1 MLKGKDMQQEIV
13 VEEPNKITKITI
25 AYNLE
30 QAISKLKESVDLLE
44 KNEQYNDAYALVCG
58 IKSIVDEFH
67 KDVTLHVSNNS
78 KPPKRKRKSS

>member
-1 MLKGKDMQQEIV
+1 MQQEIV
-13 VEEPNKITKITI
+13 VEEPNKITI

-30 QAISKLKESVDLLE
+30 QTISKLKESVDLLE

-67 KDVTLHVSNNS
+67 KDVTSIILSPLKEKESLLNV
-78 KPPKRKRKSS
+78 

>member
-13 VEEPNKITKITI
+13 VEEPNKITI

-30 QAISKLKESVDLLE
+30 QTISKLKESVDLLE
-44 KNEQYNDAYALVCG
+44 KNEQYNDAY

-67 KDVTLHVSNNS
+67 KDVTLHVSDNS

>member
-1 MLKGKDMQQEIV
+1 MQKEV
-13 VEEPNKITKITI
+13 LVEKPNPLTI
-25 AYNLE
+25 YYNLE

-78 KPPKRKRKSS
+78 KPPKRKRKYS

>member
-1 MLKGKDMQQEIV
+1 MQKEV
-13 VEEPNKITKITI
+13 LVEKPNPLTI
-25 AYNLE
+25 SYNLE

-67 KDVTLHVSNNS
+67 KDVTLRVSNNS
-78 KPPKRKRKSS
+78 KPPKRKRKYS

>member
-1 MLKGKDMQQEIV
+1 MQKEV
-13 VEEPNKITKITI
+13 LVEKPNPLTI
-25 AYNLE
+25 SYNLE

-78 KPPKRKRKSS
+78 KPLLQTYKIL

>member
-1 MLKGKDMQQEIV
+1 MQKEV
-13 VEEPNKITKITI
+13 LVEKPNPLTI
-25 AYNLE
+25 SYNLE

-78 KPPKRKRKSS
+78 KPPKRKRKYS

>member
-1 MLKGKDMQQEIV
+1 MQKEVSI
-13 VEEPNKITKITI
+13 EKPNPLTI
-25 AYNLE
+25 SYNLE
-30 QAISKLKESVDLLE
+30 QTISKLKESVDLLE

>member
-1 MLKGKDMQQEIV
+1 MQKGV
-13 VEEPNKITKITI
+13 LVEKPNSLTI
-25 AYNLE
+25 SYNLE
-30 QAISKLKESVDLLE
+30 QTISKLKESVDLLE

-78 KPPKRKRKSS
+78 KPPKRKRKSP

>member
-1 MLKGKDMQQEIV
+1 M
-13 VEEPNKITKITI
+13 
-25 AYNLE
+25 
-30 QAISKLKESVDLLE
+30 DLLE

-58 IKSIVDEFH
+58 IKSIVDEFY

>member
-1 MLKGKDMQQEIV
+1 MQKEV
-13 VEEPNKITKITI
+13 LVEKPNLLTI
-25 AYNLE
+25 SYKLE

-44 KNEQYNDAYALVCG
+44 KNEQYNDAYVLVCG

-78 KPPKRKRKSS
+78 KPPKRKRKSF

>member
-1 MLKGKDMQQEIV
+1 MQKEV
-13 VEEPNKITKITI
+13 LVEKPNSLTI
-25 AYNLE
+25 SYNLE
-30 QAISKLKESVDLLE
+30 QTISKLKESVDLLE
-44 KNEQYNDAYALVCG
+44 KNEQYNDAYALFCG

>member
-13 VEEPNKITKITI
+13 VEEPNKITI

-30 QAISKLKESVDLLE
+30 QTISKLKESVDLLE
-44 KNEQYNDAYALVCG
+44 KNEQYNDVYALVCG
-58 IKSIVDEFH
+58 IKSIVDKFH

-78 KPPKRKRKSS
+78 KLPKRKRKSS

>member
-1 MLKGKDMQQEIV
+1 M
-13 VEEPNKITKITI
+13 
-25 AYNLE
+25 
-30 QAISKLKESVDLLE
+30 DLLE